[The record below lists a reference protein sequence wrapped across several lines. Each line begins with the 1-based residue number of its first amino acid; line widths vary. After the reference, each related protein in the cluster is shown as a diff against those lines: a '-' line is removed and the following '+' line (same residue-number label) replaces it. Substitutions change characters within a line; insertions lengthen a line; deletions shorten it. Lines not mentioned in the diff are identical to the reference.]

1 MSKVIAAPVTL
12 EDPVVVA
19 AEGVTHLRYQ
29 VRGVA
34 DDVLGE
40 AGGCSGGDR

>member
-1 MSKVIAAPVTL
+1 MSKVIAVPVTL

-29 VRGVA
+29 VRR
-34 DDVLGE
+34 
-40 AGGCSGGDR
+40 GGR